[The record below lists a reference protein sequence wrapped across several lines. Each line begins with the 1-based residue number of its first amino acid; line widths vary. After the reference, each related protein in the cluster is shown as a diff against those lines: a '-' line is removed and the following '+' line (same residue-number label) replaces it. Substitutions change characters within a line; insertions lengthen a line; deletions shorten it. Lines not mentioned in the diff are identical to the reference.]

1 MATVTASPTATEEP
15 EGDQVVVMRD
25 IGWAGYS
32 AVLRARGETSV
43 PRLVFLDGDLY
54 LMSPSSPHEFFK
66 KRLGVFVT
74 ELTVGLKI
82 PCIPMGSTT
91 FRRKRGK
98 GGGEADESFYLSNAE
113 RIRGKRHQKLHLRK
127 DPPPDLAIEVVYSND
142 SEPAVEV
149 WRRFGVPEVW
159 IYESSEIQILVLQ
172 NDESYRRSDTSAAF
186 PFLRAAEIQ
195 EWIDAPQQGTETD
208 WTIDLRAWVA
218 QTLVERYR
226 RDQEGK
232 A

>member
-1 MATVTASPTATEEP
+1 MATVPTSLTATQEP
-15 EGDQVVVMRD
+15 EGDQLVVMRGV
-25 IGWAGYS
+25 GWSGYS
-32 AVLRARGETSV
+32 TVLRARGETSV
-43 PRLVFLDGDLY
+43 PRIVYLDGDLY
-54 LMSPSSPHEFFK
+54 LLSPSSPHEFFK

-98 GGGEADESFYLSNAE
+98 GGGEADETFYLSNAE
-113 RIRGKRHQKLHLRK
+113 RIRGKPHQKLHLRK
-127 DPPPDLAIEVVYSND
+127 DPPPDLAIEVVSSND
-142 SEPAVEV
+142 AEAAVEV

-159 IYESSEIQILVLQ
+159 IYEISEIQILVLR
-172 NDESYRRSDTSAAF
+172 DDGSYVRSDISAAF
-186 PFLRAAEIQ
+186 PFLKAAEIQ
-195 EWIDAPQQGTETD
+195 EWIDAPQHGTETD

-218 QTLVERYR
+218 ETLVERYR
-226 RDQEGK
+226 RNQEGK